1 VFGFKTLYIQNQ
13 AERIGPLERG
23 VTKLVDTLKNQK
35 RLLGAILQ
43 RELGTLKGGGW
54 RCKRVEGTEGIEREG

>member
-43 RELGTLKGGGW
+43 RELGTLTGGGGDAN
-54 RCKRVEGTEGIEREG
+54 VLREQRA